1 MHVMRGCVDR
11 KSKWIERMSVIEK
24 CCVLCQMET
33 RSCRINLFVD
43 TSFFSELKLFL
54 KFLPVNSSSIRRRIL
69 IIKRRS
75 ADNILFYNQSILKMF
90 RGIFCRFRKMDFNVL
105 LKSEVV
111 LLNY

>member
-1 MHVMRGCVDR
+1 MYCVKWKRGVVELTF
-11 KSKWIERMSVIEK
+11 S
-24 CCVLCQMET
+24 LT
-33 RSCRINLFVD
+33 RV
-43 TSFFSELKLFL
+43 FFSELKLFL

-69 IIKRRS
+69 IINRRS